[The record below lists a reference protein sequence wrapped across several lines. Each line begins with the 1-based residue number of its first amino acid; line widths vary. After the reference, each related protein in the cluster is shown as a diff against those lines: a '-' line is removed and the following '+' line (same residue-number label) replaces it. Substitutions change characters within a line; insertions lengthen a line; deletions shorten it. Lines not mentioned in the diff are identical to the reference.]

1 MKKPKKNSIITPI
14 LSVEVSVINGIYI
27 HIPFCNSKC
36 PYCDFYSYRCKED
49 ERKRYIDALIDEI
62 TSLRRVGEYAPKE
75 FSADTLYLGGG
86 TPSVLKGEDL
96 CRIIESAKERF
107 NIKDDAEITV
117 ECNPNSDIESLI
129 PYFKKCGVNRV
140 SLGMQSAVD
149 TERRALG
156 RQSDKKRI
164 KEVIE
169 LLKENG
175 IDNISLDIML
185 GIPSQTKESLKET
198 LDFAINCNVKHISA
212 YILKIEDGTFFDTHR
227 ERYDFPDE
235 EAVCDLYTQC
245 ADTLEKA
252 GFSHYEIS
260 NFAISGYESRHNTK
274 YWELEN
280 YLGIGAAAHSFIDG
294 KRFYFESDTEGFI
307 KGNKVIFDGDG
318 GDGEEYI
325 MLKLRLKKGL
335 NIEELISLY
344 GESPARKIIK
354 KAPFLKE
361 QGFVNFDG
369 KNLSLTKKGFLLSNS
384 IIAEF
389 I

>member
-1 MKKPKKNSIITPI
+1 M
-14 LSVEVSVINGIYI
+14 NGIYI

-49 ERKRYIDALIDEI
+49 ERRRYVDALIDEI
-62 TSLRRVGEYAPKE
+62 KTLRRVGEFAPKTFE
-75 FSADTLYLGGG
+75 ADTLYLGGG
-86 TPSVLKGEDL
+86 TPSVMSGEDI
-96 CRIIESAKERF
+96 CRIVEEAKLKF
-107 NIKDDAEITV
+107 NMPPTSEITI
-117 ECNPNSDIESLI
+117 ECNPNSHIEDLI
-129 PYFKKCGVNRV
+129 PYFKKCGINRV

-164 KEVIE
+164 AEVIK
-169 LLKENG
+169 LLKDNG

-198 LDFAINCNVKHISA
+198 LDFVINCNVKHVSA

-227 ERYDFPDE
+227 ERYLFPDE
-235 EAVCDLYTQC
+235 NETCDLYSLC
-245 ADTLEKA
+245 AEALENA
-252 GFSHYEIS
+252 DFTHYEIS
-260 NFAISGYESRHNTK
+260 NFAIEGYESRHNTK

-280 YLGIGAAAHSFIDG
+280 YLGIGAAAHSFVDG

-307 KGNKVIFDGDG
+307 NGNKVIFDGNG
-318 GDGEEYI
+318 GDCDEYI

-335 NIEELISLY
+335 DIGELKKIY
-344 GESPARKIIK
+344 GEAPAEKITK
-354 KAPFLKE
+354 KAPLFKE
-361 QGFVNFDG
+361 QGLVNFDG
-369 KNLSLTKKGFLLSNS
+369 NHLSLTKKGFLLSNS
-384 IIAEF
+384 IIAEL

>member
-1 MKKPKKNSIITPI
+1 M
-14 LSVEVSVINGIYI
+14 NGIYI

-49 ERKRYIDALIDEI
+49 EQKRYIDALIDEI
-62 TSLRRVGEYAPKE
+62 RTLRRVGEFAPKE

-96 CRIIESAKERF
+96 ERIIESAKEKF
-107 NIKDDAEITV
+107 NIKPDAEITV

-149 TERRALG
+149 AERRALG

-164 KEVIE
+164 EKVIK
-169 LLKENG
+169 LLKNNG
-175 IDNISLDIML
+175 IDNLSLDIML

-198 LDFAINCNVKHISA
+198 LDFAINCKVKHISA

-235 EAVCDLYTQC
+235 NAVCDSYNFC
-245 ADTLEKA
+245 AEVLENA

-260 NFAISGYESRHNTK
+260 NFAIPGYESRHNTK

-280 YLGIGAAAHSFIDG
+280 YLGLGAAAHSFVDG
-294 KRFYFESDTEGFI
+294 KRFYFESDTVGFI
-307 KGNKVIFDGDG
+307 NGSKVIFDGYG
-318 GDGEEYI
+318 GDCEEYI

-344 GESPARKIIK
+344 GESPAKKITK
-354 KAPFLKE
+354 KAPLFKE
-361 QGFVNFDG
+361 QGLVNFDG

-384 IIAEF
+384 IISEL